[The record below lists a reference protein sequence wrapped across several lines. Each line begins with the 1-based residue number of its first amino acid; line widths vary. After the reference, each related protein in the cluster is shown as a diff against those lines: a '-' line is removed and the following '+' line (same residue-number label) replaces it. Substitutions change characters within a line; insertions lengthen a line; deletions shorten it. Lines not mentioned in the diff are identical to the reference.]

1 MRREVLAGLALTV
14 LLFGS
19 AYLAAGDGAVQ
30 EETKTG
36 QTAGDAGVTL
46 RVLENGTVKDM
57 TLEKYL
63 QGVVRGEMPASFELE
78 ALKAQAAAERTY
90 VD

>member
-30 EETKTG
+30 EETKTE

-46 RVLENGTVKDM
+46 RVLEDGTVKDM
-57 TLEKYL
+57 TKSICRESS
-63 QGVVRGEMPASFELE
+63 GARCPPASSW
-78 ALKAQAAAERTY
+78 RR
-90 VD
+90 

>member
-30 EETKTG
+30 EETKTE

-46 RVLENGTVKDM
+46 RVLEDGTVKSIC
-57 TLEKYL
+57 
-63 QGVVRGEMPASFELE
+63 RGSSGARCPPASSW
-78 ALKAQAAAERTY
+78 RR
-90 VD
+90 

>member
-1 MRREVLAGLALTV
+1 MYVWDKRRIGWCRTKEGVRMRREVLAGLALTV

-30 EETKTG
+30 EETKTE

-46 RVLENGTVKDM
+46 RVLEAGTVKDM
-57 TLEKYL
+57 TLE
-63 QGVVRGEMPASFELE
+63 
-78 ALKAQAAAERTY
+78 
-90 VD
+90 